1 MELFQKIF
9 FRTET
14 VLKFFLMAN
23 HSEKKLKLGDLKK
36 ESGAAGTQTQNRGN
50 VPLLVAQIHA
60 LDH

>member
-1 MELFQKIF
+1 
-9 FRTET
+9 
-14 VLKFFLMAN
+14 MAN